1 MITVSKLQ
9 RMKEAGEKITMLT
22 AYDYPMARLVD
33 DAGVDLILVGD
44 SVGNTTLGYKNTTA
58 VTMEDMLHHTKAV
71 VRGTENALVV
81 SDMPFLAC
89 SLGVRDAVLNAGRLI
104 REGGAKM
111 VKLEGG
117 IEFRDEIAAI
127 LRAGI
132 PVMAHIGLLPQSVNR
147 FGYAVQGKEDAAAE
161 KIMQDALELEKLG
174 VSAVLMECVPAAL
187 ATKITKALT
196 VPTIGIGAGSGCDGQ
211 VLVLHDMLG
220 LYQGKTAKFVKQYAS
235 LGTEINRAVGAYIDE
250 VKNGVFPDDEHAF

>member
-1 MITVSKLQ
+1 MITAGKLKQ
-9 RMKEAGEKITMLT
+9 MKENGEKITMLT

-33 DAGVDLILVGD
+33 AAGIDMILVGD

-71 VRGTENALVV
+71 TRGVENALVV
-81 SDMPFLAC
+81 ADMPFLSFSA
-89 SLGVRDAVLNAGRLI
+89 GVHDAVINAGRLI

-117 IEFRDEIAAI
+117 VEFEAEIAAI

-132 PVMAHIGLLPQSVNR
+132 PVMGHLGLLPQSVNR
-147 FGYAVQGKEDAAAE
+147 FGYKVQGRETEAAKKIMEDA
-161 KIMQDALELEKLG
+161 KLLDKLG
-174 VSAVLMECVPAAL
+174 VSAIVLECVPASL
-187 ATKITKALT
+187 AAEISMAIS
-196 VPTIGIGAGSGCDGQ
+196 VPTIGIGAGVGCDGQ

-220 LYQGKTAKFVKQYAS
+220 LYQGKTAKFVKQYANIGEDIS
-235 LGTEINRAVGAYIDE
+235 RAVGTYIEE
-250 VKNGVFPDDEHAF
+250 VKRSVFPDDEHAF